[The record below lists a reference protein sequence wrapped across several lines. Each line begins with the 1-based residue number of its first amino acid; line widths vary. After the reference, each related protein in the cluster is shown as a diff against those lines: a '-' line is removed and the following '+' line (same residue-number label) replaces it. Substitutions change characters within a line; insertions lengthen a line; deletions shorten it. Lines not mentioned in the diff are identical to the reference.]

1 MRRKKSAVLSLVAAL
16 GVGLGCASAP
26 QPVPGPKRA
35 AWLPPEKKCPWDA
48 MLHMEKMGLKPGDRI
63 PVIVDAL
70 QDHAGSAR
78 YANGAVH
85 ALPRNVKV
93 DLKNVLKVEGELAT
107 VRIGG
112 RLYVAGHRVFGRYD
126 RVHMPA
132 GYSVPFCGV
141 LLDPRWDRDGEG
153 LISYSGPERGTA
165 VVQDTHGVIEVV
177 ERFP

>member
-1 MRRKKSAVLSLVAAL
+1 MSWKQSRVLFLVAAWC
-16 GVGLGCASAP
+16 VALGCASAP
-26 QPVPGPKRA
+26 PPAPKPKRPT
-35 AWLPPEKKCPWDA
+35 WMPPEKVCAWDA
-48 MLHMEKMGLKPGDRI
+48 MLHMKKMGLKAGDRI
-63 PVIVDAL
+63 PVVVDAL
-70 QDHAGSAR
+70 QDHQGSAR
-78 YANGAVH
+78 YANGSVH

-93 DLKNVLKVEGELAT
+93 DVKNVMKVEGELAT

-132 GYSVPFCGV
+132 GYSVPFCGI

-153 LISYSGPERGTA
+153 LISYPSPERGTA
-165 VVQDTHGVIEVV
+165 VVQDVYGVIEVV

>member
-1 MRRKKSAVLSLVAAL
+1 MKSAVVSLISAL
-16 GVGLGCASAP
+16 CVGLGCASAP
-26 QPVPGPKRA
+26 PPAPVPKRA

-48 MLHMEKMGLKPGDRI
+48 MLHMKKMGLKVGDRI

-70 QDHAGSAR
+70 QDHAGSGR
-78 YANGAVH
+78 YANGMVH

-93 DLKNVLKVEGELAT
+93 ELKNVMKVEGELST
-107 VRIGG
+107 VRLVGK
-112 RLYVAGHRVFGRYD
+112 LYVANHRVFGRYD
-126 RVHMPA
+126 RALMPA

-165 VVQDTHGVIEVV
+165 VVKDTRGVIEVV